1 MVFEGRDFLIE
12 APDLVEFFVLE
23 NHAGIPPGLSEVHA
37 DAVVL
42 VGGGVGWMGWLV
54 GWWVGEW
61 MGLLV
66 GW

>member
-42 VGGGVGWMGWLV
+42 VGGGGGWLDGLVGGLV
-54 GWWVGEW
+54 GW
-61 MGLLV
+61 
-66 GW
+66 